1 MDAEEQMRL
10 TGLLVR
16 RAPEEPAGGSLS
28 STGFSSGT
36 EGVAPA
42 DLKVRISSAAGDLPR
57 LHQTLN
63 PKSSHQSQILET
75 ARFKEPGVLSIRR
88 DVRLADR

>member
-1 MDAEEQMRL
+1 ML

-16 RAPEEPAGGSLS
+16 RAPEEPAGGSVS
-28 STGFSSGT
+28 SMGFSSGT

-57 LHQTLN
+57 LHHTLN
-63 PKSSHQSQILET
+63 PCTNPREQLN
-75 ARFKEPGVLSIRR
+75 PRR
-88 DVRLADR
+88 QEC